1 MAACLINVR
10 DNNRGAIGGEA
21 SSCGTPTT
29 AAARTGDDYNPI
41 IVLHSP
47 KILRWRG
54 KHQTRTCVSE
64 SGYPGG
70 QPKDPESPA
79 LASASEQEHSN
90 PGPKVPVNEA
100 ARKPV
105 AK

>member
-1 MAACLINVR
+1 MIGATTFAAGMIAAGLLA
-10 DNNRGAIGGEA
+10 G
-21 SSCGTPTT
+21 CGTSSPGPT
-29 AAARTGDDYNPI
+29 G
-41 IVLHSP
+41 S
-47 KILRWRG
+47 
-54 KHQTRTCVSE
+54 KHQTMTGVSE